1 MKPTWRLVSLISLV
15 LPASALAQA
24 PVAAPLASQET
35 NMAGVTAEVTEFKRR
50 GNTLTAKVRLSNAG
64 TESVSLDMPYS
75 KAYVLDATGGKKY
88 EVLRDDQKNYIAL
101 LGPSYDDRYWDTL
114 KAGQKITI
122 WMKFPA
128 PPAEVKTVTLQL
140 DDMAPFDELAIQD

>member
-1 MKPTWRLVSLISLV
+1 MNVMRRLASLCLLV

-24 PVAAPLASQET
+24 PAAAPLASQET

-50 GNTLTAKVRLSNAG
+50 GNTLTAKVRLTNAG
-64 TESVSLDMPYS
+64 TDSASLDMPYA
-75 KAYVLDATGGKKY
+75 KAYLLDAAGGKKY
-88 EVLRDDQKNYIAL
+88 EVLRDDEKNYIAL
-101 LGPSYDDRYWDTL
+101 MGPSYNDRYWDTL
-114 KAGQKITI
+114 KAGQKVTI

-128 PPAEVKTVTLQL
+128 PPAEVKMVTLQL